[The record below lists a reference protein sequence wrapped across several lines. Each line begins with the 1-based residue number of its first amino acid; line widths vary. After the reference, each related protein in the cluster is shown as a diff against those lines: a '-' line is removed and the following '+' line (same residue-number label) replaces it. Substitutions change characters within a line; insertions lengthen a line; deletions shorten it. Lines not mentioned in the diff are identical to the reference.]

1 MKTNIIN
8 TLIIAIILI
17 AGWSVFTIIQDFN
30 TSSSGNYPNYSVIS
44 KGKQYLPKAPEN
56 YSKQHNYPVY
66 KEQQQGVA
74 RSTINNNIPAIGSKN
89 DLVDASTLKKN
100 NSSIL
105 ISMTKG
111 FLKALMGH
119 NDKLSGNQS
128 QNFFIEIPVGDGFYL
143 LLMMSIIYS
152 LIKFRK
158 IIKLYVS
165 SQIVRQP

>member
-74 RSTINNNIPAIGSKN
+74 RSTINNNITAIGSKN

-105 ISMTKG
+105 ISMTKIG
-111 FLKALMGH
+111 RASWRGR
-119 NDKLSGNQS
+119 
-128 QNFFIEIPVGDGFYL
+128 V
-143 LLMMSIIYS
+143 
-152 LIKFRK
+152 
-158 IIKLYVS
+158 
-165 SQIVRQP
+165 